1 MIAARDDDTPPT
13 LLTLILRP
21 QRGDGWPPWPQRF
34 RAALKL
40 LLRRCGLRA
49 EAFLE
54 HRRLTD
60 DTKEGHGD

>member
-13 LLTLILRP
+13 LLTLVLRP
-21 QRGDGWPPWPQRF
+21 QRGDGYPPWPQRL

-49 EAFLE
+49 EALLE
-54 HRRLTD
+54 HRRLAD
-60 DTKEGHGD
+60 DAKEGHGD